1 MNWNNENF
9 IKMIISMIAAMASNR
24 VIGKNNALPWSLP
37 ADYEYFKNKV
47 RESSVIMGRLSYEAE
62 DGFLTNKTNV
72 ILSRQDS
79 LELSPNCIQA
89 KSLEEAFEILKD
101 EEEIFILGGAKIYS
115 MALPY
120 AHRLFLTLVDAEIE
134 GDAYFPEVNWSN
146 WKLTWKEAHQANT
159 NNQHPYT
166 FTLYKRISST

>member
-1 MNWNNENF
+1 
-9 IKMIISMIAAMASNR
+9 MIAAMATNR

-47 RESSVIMGRLSYEAE
+47 RDSAVIMGRLSYEAE

-72 ILSRQDS
+72 ILSRQDG
-79 LELSPNCIQA
+79 LALSPNCVQA

-101 EEEIFILGGAKIYS
+101 EKEVFILGGAKIYS

-120 AHRLFLTLVDAEIE
+120 THKLYLTLVDAEIE

-146 WKLTWKEAHQANT
+146 WQLKWKETHPPNAD
-159 NNQHPYT
+159 NQYPYT
-166 FTLYKRISST
+166 FTLYERISS